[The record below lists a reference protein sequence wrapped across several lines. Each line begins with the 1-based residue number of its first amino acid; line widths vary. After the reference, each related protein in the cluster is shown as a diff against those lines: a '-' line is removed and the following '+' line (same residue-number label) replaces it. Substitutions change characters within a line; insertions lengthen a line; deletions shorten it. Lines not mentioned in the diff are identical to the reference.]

1 MKLSEIMTREVE
13 IIQPDDTL
21 RLAAQKMRDRDI
33 GFLPVCDGDSLMGVL
48 SDRDITIR
56 AFADGMDINVM
67 LGRDLMTTPAI
78 YCFDDQYVK
87 DAAKLMGEN
96 QIRRLV
102 ILGRESERV
111 VGVISLGDLA
121 RKGIDVSGQVLQR
134 VSEPDNQNQESPKK
148 MKPSNK
154 DEK

>member
-1 MKLSEIMTREVE
+1 MKLSEIMTQEVE

-48 SDRDITIR
+48 SDRDITVR

-78 YCFDDQYVK
+78 YAFDDQDVTE
-87 DAAKLMGEN
+87 AAKIMGEN

-102 ILGRESERV
+102 ILGRENERV
-111 VGVISLGDLA
+111 VGVISLGDLV
-121 RKGIDVSGQVLQR
+121 RKGITDLSGQVLQK
-134 VSEPDNQNQESPKK
+134 VSEPENQETPKA
-148 MKPSNK
+148 P
-154 DEK
+154 

>member
-48 SDRDITIR
+48 SDRDIAIR
-56 AFADGMDINVM
+56 ALADGMDINVM

-78 YCFDDQYVK
+78 YCFDDQDVT

-102 ILGRESERV
+102 ILGRESQRV

-121 RKGIDVSGQVLQR
+121 RKGITDISGQVLQR
-134 VSEPDNQNQESPKK
+134 VSEPENQETPKA
-148 MKPSNK
+148 P
-154 DEK
+154 

>member
-13 IIQPDDTL
+13 TIQPDDPL
-21 RLAAQKMRDRDI
+21 RVAAKKMRDRDI
-33 GFLPVCDGDSLMGVL
+33 GFLPVCDGETLLGVL

-56 AFADGMDINVM
+56 ALADGMDVNIM

-78 YCFDDQYVK
+78 YCFEDQDVSE
-87 DAAKLMGEN
+87 AAKIMAEN

-102 ILGRESERV
+102 VLSRDDKRL

-121 RKGIDVSGQVLQR
+121 RSGTTDLSGKVLQR
-134 VSEPDNQNQESPKK
+134 VSAPDASEPTEK
-148 MKPSNK
+148 M
-154 DEK
+154 

>member
-21 RLAAQKMRDRDI
+21 RLAAQKMRNRDI
-33 GFLPVCDGDSLMGVL
+33 GFLPVCDGDILMGVL

-56 AFADGMDINVM
+56 ALADGMDINVM

-78 YCFDDQYVK
+78 YCFDDQDVK
-87 DAAKLMGEN
+87 DAAKFMGEN

-121 RKGIDVSGQVLQR
+121 RKGITDISGQVLQR
-134 VSEPDNQNQESPKK
+134 VSEPENQETPKA
-148 MKPSNK
+148 P
-154 DEK
+154 